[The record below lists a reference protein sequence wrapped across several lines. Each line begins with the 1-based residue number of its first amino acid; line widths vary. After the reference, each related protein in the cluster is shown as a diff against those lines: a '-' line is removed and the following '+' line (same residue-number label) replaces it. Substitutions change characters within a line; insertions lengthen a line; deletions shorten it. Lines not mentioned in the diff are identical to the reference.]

1 MDQLQLSRVIE
12 QVSKEK
18 QIDRE
23 VVIEAIESAM
33 VQAAKRQYGLNRL
46 IEAKYNVEIGDVE
59 LFEIKRV
66 VDLVV
71 DAENEITF
79 EVARRSS

>member
-1 MDQLQLSRVIE
+1 MDAQLSRVIE

-23 VVIEAIESAM
+23 VIIEAIEGAM
-33 VQAAKRQYGLNRL
+33 LQAAKRQFGLNRQ
-46 IEAKYNVEIGDVE
+46 IEAKYNLEIGEVE

-66 VDLVV
+66 VDVV
-71 DAENEITF
+71 AEPD
-79 EVARRSS
+79 S